1 MRSPISRRSL
11 LLVVLGG
18 VLFFGLNGQRPA
30 HAGGPLIVGG
40 APQGFGPDAQPFT
53 WATSVPIQYRVD
65 GGPLSTDPS
74 GTVVINNADGLMR
87 VEAMFQVWEAV
98 STATIS
104 YTNAGQITGVG
115 DNDVSTIA
123 EFNTVQGSCDAGTQ
137 SPIVFDADGTLFDDL
152 VGDPN
157 VIGFASI
164 CFLALDSS
172 GRINAALAALN
183 GRFLDGIDDSGL
195 TPPNS
200 ELNPDEFDAAFIHEF
215 GHFSGLDHSQINLN
229 CLVSFPCG
237 ADDVEGLP
245 TMFPILLPLLG
256 ASGEAFGKTLSP
268 DDIAWISSLYP
279 DPATFATTFGTIEG
293 TIFFSDG
300 QTPAQGVNVIARQ
313 VEDGNPANGDE
324 SRRVA
329 VSVVSGYLFTG
340 NPGQTVTADYLQC
353 SPSPTC
359 PSGALGDNSGGSPF
373 GSRDPSRIGFFR
385 IPGLPPGQYTV
396 EVESINA
403 GFDAGSGVGPLN
415 PPIPSPGP
423 AEFFSSPEDD
433 TDGGASGIAVMVVA
447 NTTTSGID
455 IILNGTPPR
464 FDQFEN

>member
-1 MRSPISRRSL
+1 MRVPAYWRF
-11 LLVVLGG
+11 LLVALLAG
-18 VLFFGLNGQRPA
+18 VFFFGLGGQRPA

-115 DNDVSTIA
+115 DNDVSTMA
-123 EFNTVQGSCDAGTQ
+123 EFNTVQGSCNAGTQ

-183 GRFLDGIDDSGL
+183 GRFLDGITDL
-195 TPPNS
+195 TASPPNR
-200 ELNPDEFDAAFIHEF
+200 ELSDAAFDATFIHEF

-229 CLVSFPCG
+229 CIVTGC
-237 ADDVEGLP
+237 ADGSDDAFGLP
-245 TMFPILLPLLG
+245 TMFPFLLSSLEESAGIP
-256 ASGEAFGKTLSP
+256 AQFTLAP
-268 DDIAWISSLYP
+268 DDIAWISRLYP
-279 DPATFATTFGTIEG
+279 DSTFATTFGTIEG

-313 VEDGNPANGDE
+313 MDDPMTSQDE

-329 VSVVSGYLFTG
+329 VSVVSGYSFTG
-340 NPGQTVTADYLQC
+340 NPGQFVTG
-353 SPSPTC
+353 T
-359 PSGALGDNSGGSPF
+359 NFGSSF
-373 GSRDPSRIGFFR
+373 GSRDPTLVGFYR
-385 IPGLPPGQYTV
+385 IPGLLPGNYTV
-396 EVESINA
+396 EVESINE
-403 GFDAGSGVGPLN
+403 GFDAGSSVGPLN
-415 PPIPSPGP
+415 PPIPMPGTAPSPAGP
-423 AEFFSSPEDD
+423 FVVSA
-433 TDGGASGIAVMVVA
+433 GGTVTGGTNITLV
-447 NTTTSGID
+447 
-455 IILNGTPPR
+455 GTPPR
-464 FDQFEN
+464 FDQFER